1 MIQDAEENG
10 LEDKAIEKMID
21 EDDGTLAKLAVQR
34 IIDED
39 IGGVRRQAIDQLI
52 EDAGS
57 DDEDE
62 AGERSGKRPRLVP
75 SWDAVGTLGR

>member
-1 MIQDAEENG
+1 MIQD
-10 LEDKAIEKMID
+10 
-21 EDDGTLAKLAVQR
+21 DDGTLAKLAVQR

-52 EDAGS
+52 EDVGS
-57 DDEDE
+57 HDEDE
-62 AGERSGKRPRLVP
+62 AGEGSGKRPRLAP